1 MNIERFVGLAFSIGL
16 LLLTLFVFL
25 KPQIDYQQEQKIEV
39 VSDTIDLQ
47 SDNSMQVV
55 ETVTPKKDDD
65 PSENSV
71 PKNKDLAVMNIDQ
84 SDFDLFVLRL
94 HVLSSEDNAIAMVKK
109 LEESG
114 VIAFT
119 EIFGENKARGF
130 GGHHLSISPDRGWVI
145 AQTIAPDQPRKS
157 HTDTDPHFWQLI
169 EAL

>member
-1 MNIERFVGLAFSIGL
+1 MNIERFIGLAFSIGL

-39 VSDTIDLQ
+39 VSETIDLQ

-55 ETVTPKKDDD
+55 EAVSSKTDDA

-71 PKNKDLAVMNIDQ
+71 PKDKDLAVMNIDQ

-119 EIFGENKARGF
+119 EIFGENKDLHAVYAGPF
-130 GGHHLSISPDRGWVI
+130 IDENDIHNNIE
-145 AQTIAPDQPRKS
+145 
-157 HTDTDPHFWQLI
+157 LI
-169 EAL
+169 QKVAGTTKGEIFRWKL